1 MSPAAGCILWRERMP
16 GRRVRELYF
25 DLEELPMSD
34 PTAVPPSRP
43 ETSAEM
49 EARLKLAEQIF
60 KMFDWERRVHLL
72 LNALTFALLLV
83 AAGLVIYNQ
92 KADKGELALICG
104 SGGLIGFTSNR
115 LLVMWTDV
123 MNRVFGKQ

>member
-1 MSPAAGCILWRERMP
+1 MFSVI
-16 GRRVRELYF
+16 
-25 DLEELPMSD
+25 EELPMSD
-34 PTAVPPSRP
+34 PNVVPPTGP
-43 ETSAEM
+43 EPSAEQK
-49 EARLKLAEQIF
+49 ARLELARQIF
-60 KMFDWERRVHLL
+60 EMFRWERGVHLL

-83 AAGLVIYNQ
+83 AAGLVIYKQ